1 MEPHE
6 TMSGKHSIRKVTTMT
21 DTTLRQ
27 MIIDELDWEPSIEAA
42 HIGVAVD
49 KGVVTLTGHVA
60 SYAEKHAAERA
71 ARRVKGAHAIA
82 EEIEVRRP
90 GAKQTADDQIAKR
103 AMDILAWQAF
113 VPKDRINVKVEKGW
127 VTLTGEI
134 DWFYQKD
141 EAEKAIR
148 KLSGIVG
155 ILNRV
160 ELKPRLEAT
169 DVKKRIENALKRNAE
184 IEAKNIQVIVSGGK
198 VTLEGKVDAW
208 TERERIERT
217 VWSAPGVTSVVDH
230 IAVR

>member
-1 MEPHE
+1 
-6 TMSGKHSIRKVTTMT
+6 MT

-71 ARRVKGAHAIA
+71 ARRVKGVHAIA
-82 EEIEVRRP
+82 EEIDVRRP

-113 VPKDRINVKVEKGW
+113 IPSDRINVKVEKGW
-127 VTLTGEI
+127 VTLNGEV

-141 EAEKAIR
+141 EAE
-148 KLSGIVG
+148 
-155 ILNRV
+155 NRI
-160 ELKPRLEAT
+160 ELKPRVEAT

-184 IEAKNIQVIVSGGK
+184 IEAKNIQVKVSGGR